1 MLGSGQASTVSLK
14 FSRLKIFAVFAGCT
28 LTTKILS
35 RENFS
40 IILYWYTYACA
51 IICGHGHLSSHK
63 LLLLALSENR
73 VLLVLG
79 LGSNFNVVSS
89 YYVSVAVLQVSRR

>member
-1 MLGSGQASTVSLK
+1 MPYSLK

-35 RENFS
+35 HEKFS
-40 IILYWYTYACA
+40 IYWYTYACA
-51 IICGHGHLSSHK
+51 IICGHGYLSSHK